1 MGSMYGIPFDAE
13 AAYPYGSTESY
24 PNELVKY
31 MSVESN
37 QNPSLGGDNMP
48 LTSESQFLMN

>member
-13 AAYPYGSTESY
+13 PAYPYGSTESY

-37 QNPSLGGDNMP
+37 QNPSVGDNIP